1 MVGSKEAIY
10 VVKADGSREIFD
22 VGKLEH
28 SLKRAG
34 AAGRAAHEILNAIR
48 DEITDG
54 VTTREIYQKAFEH
67 LHKKEYPVAMK
78 YSIKRAIM
86 ELGPS
91 GFPFE
96 DFVAEIMRKKGFQA
110 ETGQIVRG
118 FCVEHEID
126 VVAWNQEKLI
136 MIEAKFHNTLGT
148 KSDLKVA
155 LYIKARFEDLHKMKF
170 RYGGGEREL
179 TEGCD
184 QY

>member
-1 MVGSKEAIY
+1 MTSHEAIY
-10 VVKADGSREIFD
+10 VVKADGTREPFD
-22 VGKLEH
+22 VEKLEH

-34 AAGRAAHEILNAIR
+34 AASKAVHEILNTVR

-54 VTTREIYQKAFEH
+54 VTTREIYQKAFEL
-67 LHKKEYPVAMK
+67 LHKKEYPVALK

-126 VVAWNQEKLI
+126 VVAWNPEKLI

-148 KSDLKVA
+148 K
-155 LYIKARFEDLHKMKF
+155 
-170 RYGGGEREL
+170 
-179 TEGCD
+179 
-184 QY
+184 